1 MQAPIFMPRGAPN
14 GAWSLPETACGNVL
28 FAGGARFREEDFRAV
43 RIADR
48 RIQIK
53 QVPARRG
60 RVAVLPSRAAQGIP
74 APPGRH
80 DLTYIARAARLR
92 RNRTESQ
99 TESQTESKQPAFLAH
114 NIVASPRPQR
124 LPQSRRMS
132 TSAPSER
139 LSGTYSS
146 LPFDPYLSKLNV
158 PPKQRPICDGGHR
171 CSSSVL
177 QPGCRE
183 NSGCVQWQTIR

>member
-1 MQAPIFMPRGAPN
+1 MPGNVGNGGLGQLLRKWAQPRLKINKLRSNAMQAPIFMPRGAPN

-92 RNRTESQ
+92 RN
-99 TESQTESKQPAFLAH
+99 
-114 NIVASPRPQR
+114 
-124 LPQSRRMS
+124 
-132 TSAPSER
+132 
-139 LSGTYSS
+139 
-146 LPFDPYLSKLNV
+146 
-158 PPKQRPICDGGHR
+158 
-171 CSSSVL
+171 
-177 QPGCRE
+177 
-183 NSGCVQWQTIR
+183 